1 MEGKGRGTVRDPI
14 PGREFEFSE
23 RDFER
28 VRRLIRQHAGIALN
42 PGKHHM
48 VYSRL
53 SRRVRARGME
63 SFAAYLDA
71 LEGPDAAECQDFI
84 NALTTNLTGFWREP
98 HHFPVLAEHLRRRA
112 THGAER
118 IGLWC
123 CAASTGEEPY
133 TIAITAMQA
142 FSSFEPPVQVLATD
156 IDTQVL
162 ETARRGVYPAEALAS
177 ADPELVR
184 RYFVREGDGAV
195 RVRPEVAALVR
206 FRRLNLL
213 ERAWPLR
220 GAFAAVFCRNV
231 MIYFDKQIQH
241 EVLRRIAPLVE
252 PGGLLFAGHSESFA
266 DARRLFRLRGR
277 TVYERLANE
286 DNDPDRRLYR
296 GN

>member
-1 MEGKGRGTVRDPI
+1 MHDPLFE
-14 PGREFEFSE
+14 REFEFSE

-28 VRRLIRQHAGIALN
+28 VRRLIRRHAGISLS

-53 SRRVRARGME
+53 ARRLRARGIA

-71 LEGPDAAECQDFI
+71 LETDGASERQDFI

-112 THGAER
+112 AQGAER
-118 IGLWC
+118 IELWC

-142 FSSFEPPVQVLATD
+142 FSSFAPPVQVLATD

-162 ETARRGVYPAEALAS
+162 ETARRGVYPAEAVAA
-177 ADPELVR
+177 ADPELAR
-184 RYFVREGDGAV
+184 RYFQRLPDGAV
-195 RVRPEVAALVR
+195 RVRPEVAALVT
-206 FRRLNLL
+206 FRPLNLL
-213 ERAWPLR
+213 ERGWPLR

-231 MIYFDKQIQH
+231 MIYFDKPTQRA
-241 EVLRRIAPLVE
+241 VLERIAPLLE
-252 PGGLLFAGHSESFA
+252 GGGLLFAGHSESFA
-266 DARRLFRLRGR
+266 DAKRLFRLRGR

-286 DNDPDRRLYR
+286 ANDPDRRLHR